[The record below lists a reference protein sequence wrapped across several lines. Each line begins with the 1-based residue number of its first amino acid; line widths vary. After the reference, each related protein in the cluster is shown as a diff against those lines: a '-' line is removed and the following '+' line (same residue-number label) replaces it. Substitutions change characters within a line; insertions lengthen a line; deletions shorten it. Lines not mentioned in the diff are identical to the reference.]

1 LPRLRAIAAGVGLAL
16 ASGIALAQAAPE
28 PAAPGAARPRIGLAL
43 SGGGARGAAHIGV
56 LKVLEELRVPVDCV
70 TGTSMGSVVGGS
82 FAAGTT
88 PAEMEQIVTHT
99 DWSQVFTDRPPRAEI
114 SPRLKQDD
122 YKGLFAP
129 EFDVRGG

>member
-1 LPRLRAIAAGVGLAL
+1 MAASRIRERLDASTQRATLRIVAVAVSLAL
-16 ASGIALAQAAPE
+16 ASNIALAQGAPS
-28 PAAPGAARPRIGLAL
+28 PAPGATRPKIGLAL

-88 PAEMEQIVTHT
+88 PAEMEQIITQT
-99 DWSQVFTDRPPRAEI
+99 D
-114 SPRLKQDD
+114 
-122 YKGLFAP
+122 
-129 EFDVRGG
+129 

>member
-1 LPRLRAIAAGVGLAL
+1 MTSSRAARIVVAGWLAL
-16 ASGIALAQAAPE
+16 ACGVAVAQE
-28 PAAPGAARPRIGLAL
+28 PAAAARPRIGLAL

-88 PAEMEQIVTHT
+88 PADMEQIVTQT
-99 DWSQVFTDRPPRAEI
+99 DW
-114 SPRLKQDD
+114 
-122 YKGLFAP
+122 
-129 EFDVRGG
+129 GG